1 MIINLAFFFIIK
13 TLIIARCTNT
23 LACQRNGYINPKTCN
38 SCICPDGFTGTLCQE
53 LEPSSSI
60 TIYFIIKV
68 LIINFLLKASCGG
81 TLTTASN
88 FQTPN
93 YPNAYPLLS
102 KCFWHIKAP
111 AGQRVQLT
119 FNPTFRLMCSYDSAS
134 FPCDLDWVEI
144 RSKINEFEVGGPRF
158 CCSTAPRAIVSDSS
172 EMMVLFYSRQNSYG
186 SSGFQAS
193 VSFVGS
199 NYNH

>member
-1 MIINLAFFFIIK
+1 LP
-13 TLIIARCTNT
+13 
-23 LACQRNGYINPKTCN
+23 CQRNGYINPKTCN
-38 SCICPDGFTGTLCQE
+38 SCICPDGFAGTLCQE
-53 LEPSSSI
+53 QEPSSSI

-68 LIINFLLKASCGG
+68 LIIKFLLKASCGG
-81 TLTTASN
+81 NLTTAST

-93 YPNAYPLLS
+93 YSNAYPLLS

-111 AGQRVQLT
+111 VGQRVQLT
-119 FNPTFRLMCSYDSAS
+119 FNARFSLMCSDSTN

-144 RSKINEFEVGGPRF
+144 RSKINEFEVGGSRF
-158 CCSTAPRAIVSDSS
+158 CCSTAPKATVSDNN
-172 EMMVLFYSRQNSYG
+172 EMMVLFYSKQNSYYG

-199 NYNH
+199 N